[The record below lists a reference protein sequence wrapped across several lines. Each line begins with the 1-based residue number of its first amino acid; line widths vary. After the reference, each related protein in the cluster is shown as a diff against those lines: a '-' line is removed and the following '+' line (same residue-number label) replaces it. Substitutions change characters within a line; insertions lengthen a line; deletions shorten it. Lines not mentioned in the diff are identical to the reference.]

1 MQVFSWKQLQNAALE
16 EVGARLIGKTH
27 SWNFG
32 RNRKYFANFRNIL
45 VILIKIFL
53 KSQIFWR
60 FQEYFGD
67 FNQHIS
73 KSENRNQQRY

>member
-45 VILIKIFL
+45 VILINIFL
-53 KSQIFWR
+53 NLKTVINKDINCNALKS
-60 FQEYFGD
+60 GG
-67 FNQHIS
+67 NKC
-73 KSENRNQQRY
+73 KSIPK